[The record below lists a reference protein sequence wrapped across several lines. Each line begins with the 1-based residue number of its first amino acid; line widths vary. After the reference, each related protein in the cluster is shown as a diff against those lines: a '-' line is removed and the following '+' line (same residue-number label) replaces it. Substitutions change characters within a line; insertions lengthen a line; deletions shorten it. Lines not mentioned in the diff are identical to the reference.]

1 MQLGSQHHQR
11 PAKASMGSEPPRTPG
26 GRGGVGG
33 WGVMFGSPLPQH
45 GSNQTLK
52 FQGLRPSSPPPRT
65 LSSPL
70 PLKNPSP
77 PPGRHGTRGPKT
89 RAVGPVSPVAT
100 PPRAQAEPVP

>member
-52 FQGLRPSSPPPRT
+52 FQGLRSSSPPLPSHPLIPPTPEEPFPTPRT
-65 LSSPL
+65 PWNPWAKDEGCRSCLSSRH
-70 PLKNPSP
+70 SP
-77 PPGRHGTRGPKT
+77 
-89 RAVGPVSPVAT
+89 
-100 PPRAQAEPVP
+100 